1 MIVRLMRSKD
11 FGGTVRYCQKKAVG
25 QRPMASS
32 LVLEAPNGH
41 TAEEVIEHFQP
52 LSSTDRLEK
61 PVVHIS
67 IRIRDGKRLSEEEWL
82 LVIDRLRFETEFE
95 SCPWVAYLHNNEDG
109 GEGQHLHLILSRVCF
124 YGEIVSDRNDRSKVM
139 DVKRSL
145 EHDLG
150 L

>member
-1 MIVRLMRSKD
+1 MIVRLTRSRD
-11 FGGTVRYCQKKAVG
+11 FGETVRYCQQKAVG

-32 LVLEAPNGH
+32 LLLEAPNGH

-52 LSSTDRLEK
+52 LSSTGMPEK

-67 IRIRDGKRLSEEEWL
+67 IRIRDGKRLSEEQWL
-82 LVIDRLRFETEFE
+82 FVIDRLRFDTEFD

-124 YGEIVSDRNDRSKVM
+124 NGEIVSDRNDRGRIM
-139 DVKRSL
+139 AVKRSL
-145 EHDLG
+145 EHDQAL
-150 L
+150 

>member
-1 MIVRLMRSKD
+1 MIVRLMRSRD
-11 FGGTVRYCQKKAVG
+11 FGGTVRYCQQKAVG

-41 TAEEVIEHFQP
+41 TAEEVIDHLRP
-52 LSSTDRLEK
+52 LSSTRKPER

-67 IRIRDGKRLSEEEWL
+67 VRIRDGARLSEEQWL
-82 LVIDRLRFETEFE
+82 LVIERLRFETGFE
-95 SCPWVAYLHNNEDG
+95 SCPWVAYLHNNEG
-109 GEGQHLHLILSRVCF
+109 GREGQHAHLILSRVSF
-124 YGEIVSDRNDRSKVM
+124 YDGIVSDRNDRSRVM